1 MIFVKPR
8 VLKELDTEIVPILAL
23 IFQISRESG
32 VVPSD
37 WKTAQSFTTFAL
49 GMGSVINLPS
59 CFNDEIP

>member
-37 WKTAQSFTTFAL
+37 WKTAHVDKFKLIIHNICL
-49 GMGSVINLPS
+49 GNGVS
-59 CFNDEIP
+59 D